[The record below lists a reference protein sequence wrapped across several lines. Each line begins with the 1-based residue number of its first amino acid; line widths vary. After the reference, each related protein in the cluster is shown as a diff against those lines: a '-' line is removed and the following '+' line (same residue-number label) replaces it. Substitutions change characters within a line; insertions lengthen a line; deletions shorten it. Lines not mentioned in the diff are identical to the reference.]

1 MRVKADSN
9 QSATRGVKRIR
20 RSKRV
25 SQTYQQVQPS
35 IDQHHEE
42 ELSYQEEQARL
53 AHLRDQAESSGE
65 EDRESEDCLEEDNAS
80 SVEEEEELSKSGRRR
95 THHADEDARVS
106 QAVEDELPPS
116 PPLANKPSQPSANKT
131 RRTRDTVDEEVAE
144 LSQAEQFQ
152 GQTNPN
158 PSLPSLVLPLPLIS
172 TLVGADIQNVSSTNT
187 YQSVP
192 YSNDGD
198 IILESDP
205 AWQRAVT
212 DAGFSSIIPMTRLE
226 RLIRIKTDSANAQ
239 MISPPDILQ
248 PPS

>member
-1 MRVKADSN
+1 LFRR
-9 QSATRGVKRIR
+9 RG
-20 RSKRV
+20 
-25 SQTYQQVQPS
+25 
-35 IDQHHEE
+35 
-42 ELSYQEEQARL
+42 A
-53 AHLRDQAESSGE
+53 
-65 EDRESEDCLEEDNAS
+65 LEEG
-80 SVEEEEELSKSGRRR
+80 ELSKSGRRR
-95 THHADEDARVS
+95 THQADEDARVS

-116 PPLANKPSQPSANKT
+116 PPSANPSPPSANKTPPPPSANKT
-131 RRTRDTVDEEVAE
+131 RRTRDTVDEFVAE